1 MPRKKKEQVEVK
13 VSKEY
18 FVYCDNRQC
27 QNLMC
32 LRRHENAPWNV
43 MIHESRFPLNN
54 DGSCDYDV
62 KEE

>member
-13 VSKEY
+13 EDY
-18 FVYCDNRQC
+18 FMYCDNRQC

-43 MIHESRFPLNN
+43 IIHETRFPLNK
-54 DGSCDYDV
+54 DGSCDYV
-62 KEE
+62 KED